1 LNRKYTRNAGK
12 SRHLHNDRQSPP
24 VVNLSTVRRIPRT
37 RLSPGTVVWARVPFE
52 DTEGEKTRPAVIID
66 LRGRDV
72 VILPGTTAPA
82 RKRLG
87 PRYVE
92 VTDLDAAGLYRPTG
106 IRRAEVVIDLIE
118 IIDIVGT
125 LSDVDASRI
134 LEAAIG
140 RLSNTSPGPIVGGS
154 IDQAVA

>member
-1 LNRKYTRNAGK
+1 
-12 SRHLHNDRQSPP
+12 
-24 VVNLSTVRRIPRT
+24 VVNLSNVRLIPRT
-37 RLSPGTVVWARVPFE
+37 RLTPGTVIWAHVPFE
-52 DTEGEKTRPAVIID
+52 DTEGEKTRPAVVID

-82 RKRLG
+82 RKTLG

-106 IRRAEVVIDLIE
+106 IRQSEVVIDLIE

-125 LSDVDASRI
+125 LSDPDASRI
-134 LEAAIG
+134 LEAAID
-140 RLSNTSPGPIVGGS
+140 RLSSTSRSPTMARS
-154 IDQAVA
+154 DDQAVA

>member
-1 LNRKYTRNAGK
+1 MNRKYTRNAGK

-24 VVNLSTVRRIPRT
+24 VVSLSTVRRVPRK
-37 RLSPGTVVWARVPFE
+37 RLTPGTVIWAHVPFE
-52 DTEGEKTRPAVIID
+52 ETEGEKTRPAVVID

-106 IRRAEVVIDLIE
+106 IRLSEVVVDLIE

-125 LSDVDASRI
+125 LSDPDASRI
-134 LEAAIG
+134 LEAAID
-140 RLSNTSPGPIVGGS
+140 RLSSTSQNPTMDRS
-154 IDQAVA
+154 DDQAVA